1 MTVDIPKTGPN
12 AYDYDDNDRSQL
24 IGSGGFGNV
33 FKAIRNY
40 DKKIFAIKVASTKL
54 GLLSL
59 SEKQDQLEEIRV
71 MKEHEH
77 PFIVKIIDDFISVSG
92 H

>member
-1 MTVDIPKTGPN
+1 M
-12 AYDYDDNDRSQL
+12 
-24 IGSGGFGNV
+24 
-33 FKAIRNY
+33 
-40 DKKIFAIKVASTKL
+40 ASTKL

-77 PFIVKIIDDFISVSG
+77 PFIVKIIDDFISASG